1 MASFQEILAAKRA
14 SKAAENSMAQ
24 EAVVIAASPKATTLE
39 TAHAAVQTEQKA
51 EKPLTFAEKLALK
64 KKQEAEAKPAI
75 QAPEA
80 KAAVASSIAPQ
91 AIPLQALS
99 NAAAT
104 HSVVATQI
112 AAASE
117 AENLRASY
125 SEIAAKIDA
134 LEDMAPGND
143 LKSAMADLK
152 KSLMQNP
159 SACELMLDQDI
170 GKMVIALRRM
180 VGEAMVA
187 AKESKSTKK
196 PKASSLSKLSAEEV
210 LAGLDDL

>member
-1 MASFQEILAAKRA
+1 MASLQEILAAKRA
-14 SKAAENSMAQ
+14 NKAAENSMAQ
-24 EAVVIAASPKATTLE
+24 EAVAIAASPKATTLE
-39 TAHAAVQTEQKA
+39 TANAAVQTEQKA
-51 EKPLTFAEKLALK
+51 EKPLSFAEKLALK
-64 KKQEAEAKPAI
+64 KKQEAEAAAAKP
-75 QAPEA
+75 
-80 KAAVASSIAPQ
+80 VAEKQ

-104 HSVVATQI
+104 HSAVATQI

-170 GKMVIALRRM
+170 GKMVIALRRL
-180 VGEAMVA
+180 VGEEMVV